1 MLGLQVQHSPAPHKM
16 TRTEDRA
23 GRMNRAKGNSWSP
36 SLWVLLPRHPMGDC
50 FPRNIVFRL

>member
-1 MLGLQVQHSPAPHKM
+1 M